1 MAAFLAPLL
10 LGAASGGASALQ
22 SIGNYQQG
30 VASANAANAQADA
43 QHAYALQNKSAID
56 QAKAREWQGQLQIRK
71 LKNQEFESRN
81 QQIGIAYGEALF
93 DNQAKQNAIVQQSMG
108 EKLRAQIQ
116 LMQANSANAARGR
129 QGKRANITNQANNIV
144 YGMESINRAEDL
156 ATSEYM
162 AQRRAE
168 GFQRQATND
177 MMNNYYQTGVGV
189 DLNYA
194 RPTFGPNPIHG
205 GYTQGPSKLGLYGS
219 LLGAGL
225 TAIGSYNTAIAPDQR
240 ILGGYGAG
248 GMG

>member
-22 SIGNYQQG
+22 SIGNYRQG
-30 VASANAANAQADA
+30 VAAADAANAQSDA
-43 QHAYALQNKSAID
+43 RHAYALQNKSAID
-56 QAKAREWQGQLQIRK
+56 QAKIREWQGQLQIRG
-71 LKNQEFESRN
+71 LKTQEYQARN
-81 QQIGIAYGEALF
+81 KQIGIAYGEALF

-116 LMQANSANAARGR
+116 LMQANSANAAKGR
-129 QGKRANITNQANNIV
+129 QGKRANISNQVNNIV

-156 ATSEYM
+156 GTSEYM

-168 GFQRQATND
+168 GFQRQASND

-194 RPTFGPNPIHG
+194 RPTFGPAPIHS
-205 GYTQGPSKLGLYGS
+205 GYTQGPSQLGLFGS

-225 TAIGSYNTAIAPDQR
+225 TAIGGYNTAAAPQNR
-240 ILGGYGAG
+240 ILGGYGANG
-248 GMG
+248 